1 MGWIDISFCS
11 RVYIRHERSQF
22 IISTHSPLIMAHP
35 NAKIMKLTEAGMT
48 EVKLE
53 DTDHYS
59 IMRQFF
65 EDKDQLLHH
74 LFQ

>member
-1 MGWIDISFCS
+1 
-11 RVYIRHERSQF
+11 
-22 IISTHSPLIMAHP
+22 MAHP